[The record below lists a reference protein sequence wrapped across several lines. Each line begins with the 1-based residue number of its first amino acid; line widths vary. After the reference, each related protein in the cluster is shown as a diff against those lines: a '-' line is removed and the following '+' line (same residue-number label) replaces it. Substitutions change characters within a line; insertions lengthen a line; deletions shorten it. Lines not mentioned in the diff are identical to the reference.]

1 MVGFLD
7 GIRRCLLQADYF
19 TMHKALSDS
28 IGRPVVAGLK
38 SDAELNVVS
47 LSP

>member
-7 GIRRCLLQADYF
+7 GIRGFLQQADYF
-19 TMHKALSDS
+19 TMHKALSES